1 MMLDWRR
8 LLLEISRRMWF
19 RASLMV
25 LLATA
30 LALAGLVTGSWVPD
44 SIRLKVETNQL
55 TDLLETLASSMLLVT
70 TFSLSTVVTAYATAT
85 SNATPRATD
94 LLVEDGGVQRTLA
107 GFIGAFVFGV
117 VALLA
122 LTTGAYDAGGRLVLL
137 ALTALVM
144 LGVVVLLLRWI
155 DNVSRLGQV
164 SETIARA
171 ERATHKAMREMAT
184 APHLGARPYDT
195 PPDTAASL
203 PCQRVG
209 HVTFIDA
216 EKLQSLCEEHDLRV
230 WAEVITGEFVA
241 PGQRLA
247 QLSRTVDEDLA
258 MDISAAF
265 SIEPQRNFDQDPC
278 FGLIVLTEMA
288 QRALSS
294 AVNDP
299 GTAIDVIGAVTRLL
313 CGWAGAR
320 RTAPKPSC
328 KHDRLFIRAC
338 DERDFFDNVYGTMS
352 RDCASMIEVMS
363 RMQVSLARLGQLGY
377 APFREPAR
385 HQAQRA
391 LRWSEEKIFFEEDR
405 RHLQQLAAWAD
416 ENE

>member
-1 MMLDWRR
+1 MLDWRR
-8 LLLEISRRMWF
+8 LLLEITRRMWF

-30 LALAGLVTGSWVPD
+30 LALVGLVIEPWLPD
-44 SIRLKVETNQL
+44 AVRIKVSESPLTN
-55 TDLLETLASSMLLVT
+55 LLETLASSMLLVV
-70 TFSLSTVVTAYATAT
+70 TFSLSTVVTAYAAAT
-85 SNATPRATD
+85 SNATPRAIT
-94 LLVEDGGVQRTLA
+94 LLVEDRGVQRTLA
-107 GFIGAFVFGV
+107 GFIGAFVFSV

-122 LTTGAYDAGGRLVLL
+122 LSTGAYDPAGKLVLL
-137 ALTALVM
+137 ALIALVM

-164 SETIARA
+164 SQTIERA
-171 ERATHKAMREMAT
+171 EIATRKAMCDLAH
-184 APHLGARPYDT
+184 APFFDALPYST
-195 PPDTAASL
+195 PPDTAACL
-203 PCQRVG
+203 PCHRVG
-209 HVTFIDA
+209 HVTCVDA

-230 WAEVITGEFVA
+230 WSEVTTGEFVT
-241 PGQRLA
+241 PGQPMARLSKA
-247 QLSRTVDEDLA
+247 VDNDLA
-258 MDISAAF
+258 TTIAAAF
-265 SIEPQRNFDQDPC
+265 SIEPNRSFDQDPC

-288 QRALSS
+288 QRALSP

-313 CGWAGAR
+313 CGWADAR
-320 RTAPKPSC
+320 RTAPKPPC
-328 KHDRLFIRAC
+328 KHDRVFMRAC
-338 DERDFFDNVYGTMS
+338 NEQDFFDNVYGTMS

-377 APFREPAR
+377 VPFREPAR

-416 ENE
+416 ENA